1 MVELRVIKRNEL
13 FVALIFHRIGFLP
26 TFIKYRD
33 RTNPIFKTYFDFKK
47 YKNSPNLIMY
57 WIIFDNKKVGQIW
70 IKKRESY
77 GAIARIFVLKPWQN
91 RGIAQQAIMQAE
103 KLFNEYKLW
112 KLDTIEREKNNC
124 HLYEKLG
131 YKPTGHRQQI
141 NNKMTIIDYTKSL
154 K

>member
-1 MVELRVIKRNEL
+1 
-13 FVALIFHRIGFLP
+13 
-26 TFIKYRD
+26 
-33 RTNPIFKTYFDFKK
+33 
-47 YKNSPNLIMY
+47 
-57 WIIFDNKKVGQIW
+57 
-70 IKKRESY
+70 
-77 GAIARIFVLKPWQN
+77 
-91 RGIAQQAIMQAE
+91 MQAE

-112 KLDTIEREKNNC
+112 KLDTIEQEKNNC